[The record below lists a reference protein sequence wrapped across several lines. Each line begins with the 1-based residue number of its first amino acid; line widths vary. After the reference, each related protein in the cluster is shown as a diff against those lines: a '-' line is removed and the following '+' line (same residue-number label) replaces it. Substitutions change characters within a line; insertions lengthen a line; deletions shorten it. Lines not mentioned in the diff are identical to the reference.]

1 MAFLVKKTIK
11 QLEKWHEN
19 CPWVEQRT
27 SSVIIELRFCS
38 RGTKI
43 PGNATLVRLSGEAP
57 DSWRYI
63 KSGGLKGLFR
73 EMFYGQIISTA
84 TCWLFPSVYTAA
96 LHRSMECQAQIHF
109 TKFIVLMMTNGLV
122 KSCSHISFPSFYICY
137 LSRWQNRS
145 VNTSPLVQQ
154 FLK

>member
-1 MAFLVKKTIK
+1 MLLKVYTFKASSGKGSICFLSHTKLQSVAYNCA
-11 QLEKWHEN
+11 LLYKWHSWSRRPLN
-19 CPWVEQRT
+19 NWRNGMKIAPGW
-27 SSVIIELRFCS
+27 SSSALHLIVIIELRFCS

-43 PGNATLVRLSGEAP
+43 PGNATLGGSREAP

-109 TKFIVLMMTNGLV
+109 TKIY
-122 KSCSHISFPSFYICY
+122 CS
-137 LSRWQNRS
+137 NDD
-145 VNTSPLVQQ
+145 
-154 FLK
+154 